1 MKVLLVC
8 SQGMS
13 SAIAAK
19 ALQDTA
25 VKQGLDITVTEL
37 AEIEK
42 NEAEFAEEI
51 KNGYAIGMVAPQI
64 RHRFDVLKKQ
74 ADDAGI
80 PCILIQP
87 QGYTPLGGPKLLA
100 QIKQELGE
108 LK

>member
-25 VKQGLDITVTEL
+25 VKQGLDITVTECSTQ
-37 AEIEK
+37 A
-42 NEAEFAEEI
+42 FAEEI

-108 LK
+108 L

>member
-19 ALQDTA
+19 ALGEAAQ
-25 VKQGLDITVTEL
+25 KRGLDITVTECSTQ
-37 AEIEK
+37 A
-42 NEAEFAEEI
+42 FAEEI

-64 RHRFDVLKKQ
+64 RHRYDILKQQ
-74 ADDAGI
+74 AEAAGV

-87 QGYTPLGGPKLLA
+87 QGYTPLGGAKLLA
-100 QIKQELGE
+100 QVEKELGE
-108 LK
+108 LG

>member
-25 VKQGLDITVTEL
+25 VKQGLDITVTECSTQ
-37 AEIEK
+37 A
-42 NEAEFAEEI
+42 FAEEI

-64 RHRFDVLKKQ
+64 RHRFDVLKKL

>member
-19 ALQDTA
+19 ALQDA
-25 VKQGLDITVTEL
+25 ARKQGLDVSVSECSTQ
-37 AEIEK
+37 A
-42 NEAEFAEEI
+42 FAEEI

-64 RHRFDVLKKQ
+64 RHRYDVLKKQ

-80 PCILIQP
+80 PCVLIQP
-87 QGYTPLGGPKLLA
+87 QGYSPFGGTKLLT
-100 QIKQELGE
+100 QIKDVLGE

>member
-25 VKQGLDITVTEL
+25 AKQGLDITVTECSTQ
-37 AEIEK
+37 AFE
-42 NEAEFAEEI
+42 EEI

-64 RHRFDVLKKQ
+64 RHRFDVLKEQ
-74 ADDAGI
+74 AKNANV
-80 PCILIQP
+80 PCVLIQP
-87 QGYTPLGGPKLLA
+87 QGYSPLGGAKLLN
-100 QIKQELGE
+100 QIKSELGE

>member
-19 ALQDTA
+19 ALQDAAT
-25 VKQGLDITVTEL
+25 KEGLDVTVTECSTQ
-37 AEIEK
+37 A
-42 NEAEFAEEI
+42 FAEEI

-74 ADDAGI
+74 AEEVGI
-80 PCILIQP
+80 PCVLIQP

-100 QIKQELGE
+100 QIKEE
-108 LK
+108 LKEL

>member
-25 VKQGLDITVTEL
+25 VKQGLDITVTECSTQ
-37 AEIEK
+37 A
-42 NEAEFAEEI
+42 FAEEI

-64 RHRFDVLKKQ
+64 RHRFDVLKKLE
-74 ADDAGI
+74 DDVGI
-80 PCILIQP
+80 KCILIQP

>member
-13 SAIAAK
+13 SSICAK
-19 ALQDTA
+19 ALQDA
-25 VKQGLDITVTEL
+25 AAKQGIDMEVHECSTQ
-37 AEIEK
+37 A
-42 NEAEFAEEI
+42 FAEEV
-51 KNGYAIGMVAPQI
+51 KKGYAIGLVAPQI
-64 RHRFDVLKKQ
+64 RHRLDVLKQQ
-74 ADDAGI
+74 ATEAGV

-100 QIKQELGE
+100 QVKAELGE

>member
-19 ALQDTA
+19 ALQEA
-25 VKQGLDITVTEL
+25 AQKRGLDIAV
-37 AEIEK
+37 AECSTQ
-42 NEAEFAEEI
+42 AFAEEI

-64 RHRFDVLKKQ
+64 RHRYDILKQQ
-74 ADDAGI
+74 AEAAGV

-87 QGYTPLGGPKLLA
+87 QGYTPLGGAKLLE
-100 QIKQELGE
+100 QVEKELGG
-108 LK
+108 LV

>member
-25 VKQGLDITVTEL
+25 VKQGLDITVTECSTQ
-37 AEIEK
+37 A
-42 NEAEFAEEI
+42 FAEEI
-51 KNGYAIGMVAPQI
+51 KNGYAIGMVAPHI

>member
-19 ALQDTA
+19 ALQDA
-25 VKQGLDITVTEL
+25 AAKQG
-37 AEIEK
+37 IEMEV
-42 NEAEFAEEI
+42 NECSTQAFAEEI
-51 KNGYAIGMVAPQI
+51 KNGYAIGLVAPQI
-64 RHRFDVLKKQ
+64 RHRYDTLKKE
-74 ADDAGI
+74 ADAAGI

-100 QIKQELGE
+100 QVKRELGE

>member
-25 VKQGLDITVTEL
+25 VKQGLDITVTECSTQ
-37 AEIEK
+37 A
-42 NEAEFAEEI
+42 FAEEI

-87 QGYTPLGGPKLLA
+87 QSYTPLGGPKLLA

>member
-19 ALQDTA
+19 ALQEA
-25 VKQGLDITVTEL
+25 AQKKGLDVTVTECSTQ
-37 AEIEK
+37 A
-42 NEAEFAEEI
+42 FAEEI

-64 RHRFDVLKKQ
+64 RHRFDVLKQQ
-74 ADDAGI
+74 ADAVQI
-80 PCILIQP
+80 PCVLIKP

-100 QIKQELGE
+100 QIEEVLGE
-108 LK
+108 IK

>member
-25 VKQGLDITVTEL
+25 VKQGLDITVTECSTQ
-37 AEIEK
+37 A
-42 NEAEFAEEI
+42 FAEEI

-74 ADDAGI
+74 ANDAGI

>member
-25 VKQGLDITVTEL
+25 QKQGLDITVTECSTQ
-37 AEIEK
+37 A
-42 NEAEFAEEI
+42 FADEI

-64 RHRFDVLKKQ
+64 RHRYDVLKQQ
-74 ADDAGI
+74 ATDAGI
-80 PCILIQP
+80 PCVLIQP
-87 QGYTPLGGPKLLA
+87 QGYTPIGGPKLLA
-100 QIKQELGE
+100 QIKAELGE